1 MIRLTKL
8 ALRRPV
14 TIILCLITIAYFGF
28 QSVMGMK
35 LELTPEMEMPML
47 IIATVY
53 PGASPEDVTDLVTKK
68 EEDAITSLD
77 SVDKVQSISRENVS
91 IVIVQ
96 YEYGTNM
103 DTAYINLK
111 KAIDGIQGDLPDDAN
126 DPNIMELDINSMATV
141 TLAVSGDVDQNLYT
155 YVDDKIVPEFEKLS
169 SVGEVSIA
177 GGQESY
183 TRVELIPEKLAQY
196 HLNMNTVAQ
205 LVGAADFT
213 IPAGDVRVGKQD
225 LDVSVGNEFKSTES
239 LKNVVLPL
247 ANGET
252 IHLSDIANVYEA
264 LEDANSIGRYNGED
278 VISLGIKKQQS
289 STAIVVYNQV
299 TKKVQ
304 EIEQQYPG
312 LKITV
317 VDDASDTLK
326 RSLSSVIQTLL
337 LAIILSMIILFLFYG
352 DLRASVIVG
361 TSIPISVVL
370 AIICMAAMGFSM
382 NIISLTSL
390 VLGVGMMV
398 DNSINVLDGCF
409 RAKEKLDFY
418 DAALEGT
425 RTMIG
430 SITGGTLTT
439 CVVFIPLLMLNGMS
453 GQLFTQ
459 LGYTII
465 FCMTASLFSA
475 VIIVP
480 LCYMFWHPV
489 EKDHAPA
496 GRIIKGIQAWY
507 RKHMPQVIKR
517 YALVFGTTAVLVVL
531 ALLMASRLNLE
542 LMSSIDEGIVTM
554 TIKTKPGYSV
564 SAIRDTV
571 LDLENM
577 VEADEDVDHYL
588 MTYGNSGVSMTSGSD
603 VTLNAYLK
611 DKRKLSTD
619 EVIEKW
625 RYATQNYVNATITLE
640 QGSSSMSSSMSSG
653 DSIEVDLQS
662 TDYDTL
668 KKSADDLV
676 TELRKREDVMQV
688 HSSVENA
695 APVIKVK
702 VDPVKAEAEG
712 LTPASIGSA
721 VYSNL
726 SGVKAATISV
736 NGEDQDVKVE
746 FAPDRYDS
754 IAKLQGMM
762 ITTAAGNTL
771 PLEDLAEIYYQDSPQ
786 EISRKEKQYQV
797 SITMQAQADYKKT
810 AEKDVK
816 SFVQNWE
823 FPYGVEM
830 ATNSQDE
837 SMGEEL
843 SALGMALVTAIFLI
857 FIVMAIQF
865 ESPKFS
871 LMVMA
876 TIPFSLIGSFGFL
889 FLADCPISMTSML
902 GFLMLVG
909 TVVNN
914 GILYVDTVNQLRV
927 EMPLDEALVEAGAI
941 RVRPICMTTLTTIIA
956 MIPNCLAFGKAG
968 KMMQGL
974 ALVNVGGLVAATI
987 LTLVLL
993 PSFYRVVYNMGKGK
1007 EDEYDKLDCD

>member
-1 MIRLTKL
+1 
-8 ALRRPV
+8 
-14 TIILCLITIAYFGF
+14 
-28 QSVMGMK
+28 
-35 LELTPEMEMPML
+35 
-47 IIATVY
+47 
-53 PGASPEDVTDLVTKK
+53 
-68 EEDAITSLD
+68 
-77 SVDKVQSISRENVS
+77 
-91 IVIVQ
+91 
-96 YEYGTNM
+96 
-103 DTAYINLK
+103 
-111 KAIDGIQGDLPDDAN
+111 
-126 DPNIMELDINSMATV
+126 
-141 TLAVSGDVDQNLYT
+141 
-155 YVDDKIVPEFEKLS
+155 
-169 SVGEVSIA
+169 
-177 GGQESY
+177 
-183 TRVELIPEKLAQY
+183 
-196 HLNMNTVAQ
+196 
-205 LVGAADFT
+205 
-213 IPAGDVRVGKQD
+213 
-225 LDVSVGNEFKSTES
+225 
-239 LKNVVLPL
+239 
-247 ANGET
+247 
-252 IHLSDIANVYEA
+252 
-264 LEDANSIGRYNGED
+264 
-278 VISLGIKKQQS
+278 
-289 STAIVVYNQV
+289 
-299 TKKVQ
+299 
-304 EIEQQYPG
+304 
-312 LKITV
+312 
-317 VDDASDTLK
+317 
-326 RSLSSVIQTLL
+326 
-337 LAIILSMIILFLFYG
+337 
-352 DLRASVIVG
+352 
-361 TSIPISVVL
+361 
-370 AIICMAAMGFSM
+370 M

-496 GRIIKGIQAWY
+496 GRIIKGIQGWY
-507 RKHMPQVIKR
+507 RKHMPHVIKR

-531 ALLMASRLNLE
+531 SILMASRLNLE

-577 VEADEDVDHYL
+577 VETDEDVDHYL

-625 RYATQNYVNATITLE
+625 RYATQNYVDATITLE

-668 KKSADDLV
+668 KKAADDLV

-695 APVIKVK
+695 APVIKVN

-712 LTPASIGSA
+712 LTPASIGSM

-736 NGEDQDVKVE
+736 NGNDQDVKVE

-762 ITTAAGNTL
+762 ITTATGNTL

-830 ATNSQDE
+830 ATNSLDE

-889 FLADCPISMTSML
+889 FLADCPISMNSML

-914 GILYVDTVNQLRV
+914 GILYVDTVNQLRM

-1007 EDEYDKLDCD
+1007 EEEYEKLDCD

>member
-1 MIRLTKL
+1 MQAVKHYWQVH
-8 ALRRPV
+8 PV
-14 TIILCLITIAYFGF
+14 
-28 QSVMGMK
+28 
-35 LELTPEMEMPML
+35 
-47 IIATVY
+47 
-53 PGASPEDVTDLVTKK
+53 
-68 EEDAITSLD
+68 
-77 SVDKVQSISRENVS
+77 
-91 IVIVQ
+91 
-96 YEYGTNM
+96 
-103 DTAYINLK
+103 
-111 KAIDGIQGDLPDDAN
+111 
-126 DPNIMELDINSMATV
+126 
-141 TLAVSGDVDQNLYT
+141 
-155 YVDDKIVPEFEKLS
+155 
-169 SVGEVSIA
+169 
-177 GGQESY
+177 
-183 TRVELIPEKLAQY
+183 
-196 HLNMNTVAQ
+196 
-205 LVGAADFT
+205 
-213 IPAGDVRVGKQD
+213 
-225 LDVSVGNEFKSTES
+225 KS
-239 LKNVVLPL
+239 
-247 ANGET
+247 
-252 IHLSDIANVYEA
+252 
-264 LEDANSIGRYNGED
+264 
-278 VISLGIKKQQS
+278 
-289 STAIVVYNQV
+289 
-299 TKKVQ
+299 
-304 EIEQQYPG
+304 
-312 LKITV
+312 
-317 VDDASDTLK
+317 
-326 RSLSSVIQTLL
+326 
-337 LAIILSMIILFLFYG
+337 
-352 DLRASVIVG
+352 
-361 TSIPISVVL
+361 
-370 AIICMAAMGFSM
+370 
-382 NIISLTSL
+382 
-390 VLGVGMMV
+390 
-398 DNSINVLDGCF
+398 
-409 RAKEKLDFY
+409 
-418 DAALEGT
+418 
-425 RTMIG
+425 
-430 SITGGTLTT
+430 
-439 CVVFIPLLMLNGMS
+439 FIPLLMLNGMS

-496 GRIIKGIQAWY
+496 GRIIKGIQGWY
-507 RKHMPQVIKR
+507 RKHMPHVIKR

-531 ALLMASRLNLE
+531 SILMASRLNLE

-577 VEADEDVDHYL
+577 VETDEDVDHYL

-625 RYATQNYVNATITLE
+625 RYATQNYVDATITLE

-668 KKSADDLV
+668 KKAADDLV

-695 APVIKVK
+695 APVIKVN

-712 LTPASIGSA
+712 LTPASIGSM

-736 NGEDQDVKVE
+736 NGNDQDVKVE

-762 ITTAAGNTL
+762 ITTATGNTL

-830 ATNSQDE
+830 ATNSLDE

-889 FLADCPISMTSML
+889 FLADCPISMNSML

-914 GILYVDTVNQLRV
+914 GILYVDTVNQLRM

>member
-1 MIRLTKL
+1 M
-8 ALRRPV
+8 
-14 TIILCLITIAYFGF
+14 
-28 QSVMGMK
+28 
-35 LELTPEMEMPML
+35 
-47 IIATVY
+47 
-53 PGASPEDVTDLVTKK
+53 
-68 EEDAITSLD
+68 
-77 SVDKVQSISRENVS
+77 
-91 IVIVQ
+91 
-96 YEYGTNM
+96 
-103 DTAYINLK
+103 
-111 KAIDGIQGDLPDDAN
+111 
-126 DPNIMELDINSMATV
+126 
-141 TLAVSGDVDQNLYT
+141 
-155 YVDDKIVPEFEKLS
+155 
-169 SVGEVSIA
+169 
-177 GGQESY
+177 
-183 TRVELIPEKLAQY
+183 
-196 HLNMNTVAQ
+196 
-205 LVGAADFT
+205 
-213 IPAGDVRVGKQD
+213 
-225 LDVSVGNEFKSTES
+225 
-239 LKNVVLPL
+239 
-247 ANGET
+247 
-252 IHLSDIANVYEA
+252 
-264 LEDANSIGRYNGED
+264 
-278 VISLGIKKQQS
+278 
-289 STAIVVYNQV
+289 
-299 TKKVQ
+299 Q

-496 GRIIKGIQAWY
+496 GRIIKGIQTWY

-712 LTPASIGSA
+712 LTPASIGSV

>member
-289 STAIVVYNQV
+289 STAIEVSNQV

-390 VLGVGMMV
+390 VLDQRPRRMFPGEGKTGFLRRGAGRYAHDDRLDHRRYA
-398 DNSINVLDGCF
+398 DNLCCIYSASDVKRYVWTALYTARLHDHLLYDGF
-409 RAKEKLDFY
+409 LILGSHHR
-418 DAALEGT
+418 AALLYVLASSGEG
-425 RTMIG
+425 
-430 SITGGTLTT
+430 S
-439 CVVFIPLLMLNGMS
+439 C
-453 GQLFTQ
+453 
-459 LGYTII
+459 
-465 FCMTASLFSA
+465 
-475 VIIVP
+475 
-480 LCYMFWHPV
+480 
-489 EKDHAPA
+489 A
-496 GRIIKGIQAWY
+496 GRTHHQRHPGLVPQAY
-507 RKHMPQVIKR
+507 
-517 YALVFGTTAVLVVL
+517 
-531 ALLMASRLNLE
+531 
-542 LMSSIDEGIVTM
+542 
-554 TIKTKPGYSV
+554 
-564 SAIRDTV
+564 
-571 LDLENM
+571 
-577 VEADEDVDHYL
+577 
-588 MTYGNSGVSMTSGSD
+588 
-603 VTLNAYLK
+603 
-611 DKRKLSTD
+611 
-619 EVIEKW
+619 
-625 RYATQNYVNATITLE
+625 
-640 QGSSSMSSSMSSG
+640 
-653 DSIEVDLQS
+653 
-662 TDYDTL
+662 
-668 KKSADDLV
+668 
-676 TELRKREDVMQV
+676 
-688 HSSVENA
+688 
-695 APVIKVK
+695 
-702 VDPVKAEAEG
+702 
-712 LTPASIGSA
+712 
-721 VYSNL
+721 
-726 SGVKAATISV
+726 
-736 NGEDQDVKVE
+736 
-746 FAPDRYDS
+746 
-754 IAKLQGMM
+754 
-762 ITTAAGNTL
+762 AAGH
-771 PLEDLAEIYYQDSPQ
+771 
-786 EISRKEKQYQV
+786 
-797 SITMQAQADYKKT
+797 
-810 AEKDVK
+810 
-816 SFVQNWE
+816 
-823 FPYGVEM
+823 
-830 ATNSQDE
+830 
-837 SMGEEL
+837 
-843 SALGMALVTAIFLI
+843 
-857 FIVMAIQF
+857 
-865 ESPKFS
+865 
-871 LMVMA
+871 
-876 TIPFSLIGSFGFL
+876 
-889 FLADCPISMTSML
+889 
-902 GFLMLVG
+902 
-909 TVVNN
+909 
-914 GILYVDTVNQLRV
+914 
-927 EMPLDEALVEAGAI
+927 
-941 RVRPICMTTLTTIIA
+941 
-956 MIPNCLAFGKAG
+956 
-968 KMMQGL
+968 
-974 ALVNVGGLVAATI
+974 
-987 LTLVLL
+987 
-993 PSFYRVVYNMGKGK
+993 
-1007 EDEYDKLDCD
+1007 

>member
-1 MIRLTKL
+1 
-8 ALRRPV
+8 
-14 TIILCLITIAYFGF
+14 
-28 QSVMGMK
+28 
-35 LELTPEMEMPML
+35 
-47 IIATVY
+47 
-53 PGASPEDVTDLVTKK
+53 
-68 EEDAITSLD
+68 
-77 SVDKVQSISRENVS
+77 
-91 IVIVQ
+91 
-96 YEYGTNM
+96 
-103 DTAYINLK
+103 
-111 KAIDGIQGDLPDDAN
+111 
-126 DPNIMELDINSMATV
+126 
-141 TLAVSGDVDQNLYT
+141 
-155 YVDDKIVPEFEKLS
+155 
-169 SVGEVSIA
+169 
-177 GGQESY
+177 
-183 TRVELIPEKLAQY
+183 
-196 HLNMNTVAQ
+196 
-205 LVGAADFT
+205 
-213 IPAGDVRVGKQD
+213 
-225 LDVSVGNEFKSTES
+225 
-239 LKNVVLPL
+239 
-247 ANGET
+247 
-252 IHLSDIANVYEA
+252 
-264 LEDANSIGRYNGED
+264 
-278 VISLGIKKQQS
+278 
-289 STAIVVYNQV
+289 
-299 TKKVQ
+299 
-304 EIEQQYPG
+304 
-312 LKITV
+312 
-317 VDDASDTLK
+317 
-326 RSLSSVIQTLL
+326 
-337 LAIILSMIILFLFYG
+337 
-352 DLRASVIVG
+352 
-361 TSIPISVVL
+361 
-370 AIICMAAMGFSM
+370 M

-496 GRIIKGIQAWY
+496 GRIIKGIQGWY
-507 RKHMPQVIKR
+507 RKHMPHVIKR

-531 ALLMASRLNLE
+531 SILMASRLNLE

-577 VEADEDVDHYL
+577 VETDEDVDHYL

-625 RYATQNYVNATITLE
+625 RYATQNYVDATITLE

-668 KKSADDLV
+668 KKAADDLV

-695 APVIKVK
+695 APVIKVN

-712 LTPASIGSA
+712 LTPASIGSM

-736 NGEDQDVKVE
+736 NGNDQDVKVE

-830 ATNSQDE
+830 ATNSLDE

-889 FLADCPISMTSML
+889 FLADCPISMNSML

-914 GILYVDTVNQLRV
+914 GILYVDTVNQLRM

-1007 EDEYDKLDCD
+1007 EEEYEKLDCD

>member
-14 TIILCLITIAYFGF
+14 TIILCLITIAYFGL

-111 KAIDGIQGDLPDDAN
+111 KAIDGIQSDLPDDAN

-141 TLAVSGDVDQNLYT
+141 TLAVSGDADQNLYT

-177 GGQESY
+177 GGQDSY

-205 LVGAADFT
+205 LVGAADIT

-264 LEDANSIGRYNGED
+264 LEDASSIGRYNGED

-289 STAIVVYNQV
+289 STAIEVSNQV

-326 RSLSSVIQTLL
+326 QSLSSVIQTLI

-496 GRIIKGIQAWY
+496 GRIIKGIQGWY
-507 RKHMPQVIKR
+507 RKHMPHVIKR

-531 ALLMASRLNLE
+531 SILMASRLNLE

-577 VEADEDVDHYL
+577 VETDEDVDHYL

-625 RYATQNYVNATITLE
+625 RYATQNYVDATITLE

-668 KKSADDLV
+668 KKAADDLV

-695 APVIKVK
+695 APVIKVN

-712 LTPASIGSA
+712 LTPASIGSM

-736 NGEDQDVKVE
+736 NGNDQDVKVE

-762 ITTAAGNTL
+762 ITTATGNTL

-830 ATNSQDE
+830 ATNSLDE

-889 FLADCPISMTSML
+889 FLADCPISMNSML

-914 GILYVDTVNQLRV
+914 GILYVDTVNQLRM

-1007 EDEYDKLDCD
+1007 EDEYEKLDCD